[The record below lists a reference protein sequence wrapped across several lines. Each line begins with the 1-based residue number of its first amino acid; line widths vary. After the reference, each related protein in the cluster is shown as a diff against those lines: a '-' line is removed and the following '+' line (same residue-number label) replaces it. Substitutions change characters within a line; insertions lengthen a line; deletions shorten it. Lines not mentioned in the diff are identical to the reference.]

1 MQDFLLSLSWLW
13 VSDACAGNRRAFDY
27 DPDKKG
33 RAEAVREAPAI
44 VAKTDA
50 LPVLPDHGAV
60 VAQARRP
67 VPRACSGDTLC
78 MVIFCHQCSVNCRS
92 SARLALGG

>member
-1 MQDFLLSLSWLW
+1 M
-13 VSDACAGNRRAFDY
+13 GNCRAFDY
-27 DPDKKG
+27 DPDRKG

-50 LPVLPDHGAV
+50 LPVLPDHGGV

-67 VPRACSGDTLC
+67 VPRPCSSDTHC
-78 MVIFCHQCSVNCRS
+78 VVIRCHQCLVNCSS
-92 SARLALGG
+92 SARLLGESRECNE